1 MKIRLLHYWP
11 MLLSGTA
18 LAASDPAGVDTTD
31 MPPELKG
38 RETIVV
44 KGQRIEQ
51 KLSDVSGSITVITEE
66 DLDRQV
72 ATELTDVF
80 KNEPGVS
87 VTGSAGRPQNIIIRG
102 MGGNR
107 VLIIKD
113 GVRVSDGFGADDLND
128 KVGRFSFDLDD
139 VKQIEVAKGAGSSL
153 HGSDAIG
160 GTIVISTKQPE
171 DYLQGQDAYLSSKVL
186 HDGSSDKQKLSATG
200 AARIRD
206 TEHLLRLSGWQGHE
220 TANYDESRIP
230 ADLDGLSASTS
241 SRIQLN
247 EHHLLRLEL
256 DYFEDNAERDQGP
269 REVPQPD
276 GKWQVRQY
284 HEQGSQRTQGGKL
297 AWEASNLD
305 TVLAD
310 SLTWSAYG
318 NHSKNTAN
326 KRSLLQND
334 LLSGYPRY
342 RSERELAT
350 FTEDRIGTELDV
362 RRDLA
367 TGPLAHQLSYGIELE
382 RTTHERPV
390 EKLSLE
396 AGIPQPGQSA
406 PFSRARTD
414 RAGVWLGDVASLGQW
429 QFTPTLRMDHQW
441 LTPLDGSND
450 SNHSWHLSPS
460 LATSYR
466 FNDQWRSWL
475 SYANGFRAPSY
486 DKVYGN
492 IPHYFALPPFEI
504 IANTGLKEE
513 TSHSIEWGLSGEGDN
528 WSIKPALFY
537 NRYYNF
543 IDWREVGLRLSDGV
557 ILRQYRNVAKA
568 ETWGAELA
576 ASYWLTQE
584 WELATK
590 LGWVDGED
598 NKGEALRTLT
608 PLEGNTRLS
617 YQANEWSLGIQAD
630 YAAAMSRVPTCGN
643 SLTGRQGDCL
653 ESAGWLSFALTADW
667 LVTDALKV
675 NLKLDNLFDTRYT
688 RYQDVAGLEAG
699 TDASLFTQSGR
710 TLSASLRY
718 TFVGI

>member
-1 MKIRLLHYWP
+1 MKTLLHYWP

-18 LAASDPAGVDTTD
+18 LAASDPAGTD
-31 MPPELKG
+31 PEP
-38 RETIVV
+38 RAHETIVV

-66 DLDRQV
+66 ELDRQV

-171 DYLQGQDAYLSSKVL
+171 DYLQGQDAYLGSKVL
-186 HDGSSDKQKLSATG
+186 QDGSSDKQKLSATG
-200 AARIRD
+200 AARVLD
-206 TEHLLRLSGWQGHE
+206 SEHLLRVSGWQGHE

-241 SRIQLN
+241 SRFPLSD
-247 EHHLLRLEL
+247 HHLLRLEL
-256 DYFEDNAERDQGP
+256 DYFEDNAKRDQGP

-297 AWEASNLD
+297 GWEASDLGSL
-305 TVLAD
+305 LAD
-310 SLTWSAYG
+310 QFTWSLYG
-318 NHSKNTAN
+318 NHSKNSAN

-342 RSERELAT
+342 RSERELST
-350 FTEDRIGTELDV
+350 FTEDRVGSELDV
-362 RRDLA
+362 RRDLV
-367 TGPLAHQLSYGIELE
+367 TGDLVHKLSYGVELE
-382 RTTHERPV
+382 RTRHERPV

-396 AGIPQPGQSA
+396 AGVPQPSQSE
-406 PFSRARTD
+406 PFSSARTD
-414 RAGVWLGDVASLGQW
+414 RAGVWLGDVATLGRW

-441 LTPLDGSND
+441 LRPQDGNQGE
-450 SNHSWHLSPS
+450 NHSWHLSPS

-466 FNDQWRSWL
+466 VNEQWRSWL

-492 IPHYFALPPFEI
+492 IPHYFALPPFQI
-504 IANTGLKEE
+504 IANTDLKEE
-513 TSHSIEWGLSGEGDN
+513 TSHSFEWGLSGEGES

-568 ETWGAELA
+568 ETWGAEIA

-598 NKGEALRTLT
+598 SQGEALRTLT

-617 YQANEWSLGIQAD
+617 YQTSDWSLGVQAD
-630 YAAAMSRVPTCGN
+630 YAAAMDRVPSCGN
-643 SLTGRQGDCL
+643 SLTKSQDACL
-653 ESAGWLSFALTADW
+653 TSAGWFSLAMTADW
-667 LVTDALKV
+667 MITDALKV

-699 TDASLFTQSGR
+699 TDAGLFTQSGR
-710 TLSASLRY
+710 TFSASLRY

>member
-1 MKIRLLHYWP
+1 MKTLLHYWP

-18 LAASDPAGVDTTD
+18 LAASDPAGTD
-31 MPPELKG
+31 PEP
-38 RETIVV
+38 RAHETIVV

-66 DLDRQV
+66 ELDRQV

-171 DYLQGQDAYLSSKVL
+171 DYLQGQDAYLGSKVL
-186 HDGSSDKQKLSATG
+186 QDGSSDKQKLSATG
-200 AARIRD
+200 AARVLD
-206 TEHLLRLSGWQGHE
+206 SEHLLRVSGWQGHE

-241 SRIQLN
+241 SRFPLSD
-247 EHHLLRLEL
+247 HHLLRLEL
-256 DYFEDNAERDQGP
+256 DYFEDNAKRDQGP

-297 AWEASNLD
+297 GWEASGLGSL
-305 TVLAD
+305 LAD
-310 SLTWSAYG
+310 QFTWSLYG
-318 NHSKNTAN
+318 NHSKNSAN

-342 RSERELAT
+342 RSERELST
-350 FTEDRIGTELDV
+350 FTEERVGSELDV
-362 RRDLA
+362 RRDLV
-367 TGPLAHQLSYGIELE
+367 TGDIAHKLSYGVELE
-382 RTTHERPV
+382 RTRHERPV

-396 AGIPQPGQSA
+396 AGVPQPSQSE
-406 PFSRARTD
+406 PFSSARTD
-414 RAGVWLGDVASLGQW
+414 RAGVWLGDVATLGRW

-441 LTPLDGSND
+441 LRPQDGNQGE
-450 SNHSWHLSPS
+450 NHSWHLSPS

-466 FNDQWRSWL
+466 VNEQWRSWL

-492 IPHYFALPPFEI
+492 IPHYFALPPFQI
-504 IANTGLKEE
+504 IANTDLKEE
-513 TSHSIEWGLSGEGDN
+513 TSHSFEWGLSGEGEN

-568 ETWGAELA
+568 ETWGAEIA

-598 NKGEALRTLT
+598 SQGEALRTLT

-617 YQANEWSLGIQAD
+617 YQTHDWSLGVQAD
-630 YAAAMSRVPTCGN
+630 YAAAMDRVPTCGN
-643 SLTGRQGDCL
+643 SLTKSQDACL
-653 ESAGWLSFALTADW
+653 TSAGWFSLAMTADW
-667 LVTDALKV
+667 LITDALKV

>member
-1 MKIRLLHYWP
+1 MKTLLHYWP

-18 LAASDPAGVDTTD
+18 LAASDLAGTD
-31 MPPELKG
+31 PEP
-38 RETIVV
+38 RAHETIVV

-66 DLDRQV
+66 ELDRQV

-171 DYLQGQDAYLSSKVL
+171 DYLQGQDAYLGSKVL
-186 HDGSSDKQKLSATG
+186 QDGSSDKQKLSATG
-200 AARIRD
+200 AARVLD
-206 TEHLLRLSGWQGHE
+206 SEHLLRVSGWQGHE

-241 SRIQLN
+241 SRFPLSD
-247 EHHLLRLEL
+247 HHLLRLEL
-256 DYFEDNAERDQGP
+256 DYFEDNAQRDQGP

-297 AWEASNLD
+297 GWEASDLGSL
-305 TVLAD
+305 LAD
-310 SLTWSAYG
+310 QFTWSLYG
-318 NHSKNTAN
+318 NHSKNSAN

-342 RSERELAT
+342 RSERELST
-350 FTEDRIGTELDV
+350 FTEDRVGSELDV
-362 RRDLA
+362 RRDFV
-367 TGPLAHQLSYGIELE
+367 TGDLAHKLSYGVELE
-382 RTTHERPV
+382 RTRHERPV

-396 AGIPQPGQSA
+396 AGVPQPSQSE

-414 RAGVWLGDVASLGQW
+414 RAGVWLGDVATLGRW

-441 LTPLDGSND
+441 LRPQDGNQGE
-450 SNHSWHLSPS
+450 NHSWHLSPS

-466 FNDQWRSWL
+466 VNEQWRSWL

-492 IPHYFALPPFEI
+492 IPHYFALPPFQI
-504 IANTGLKEE
+504 IANTDLKEE
-513 TSHSIEWGLSGEGDN
+513 TSHSFEWGLSGEGES

-568 ETWGAELA
+568 ETWGAEIA

-598 NKGEALRTLT
+598 SQGEALRTLT

-617 YQANEWSLGIQAD
+617 YQTNDWSLGVQAD
-630 YAAAMSRVPTCGN
+630 YAAAMDRVPSCGN
-643 SLTGRQGDCL
+643 SLTKRQDACL
-653 ESAGWLSFALTADW
+653 TSAGWFSLAMTADW
-667 LVTDALKV
+667 LITDALKV

-699 TDASLFTQSGR
+699 TDAGLFTQSGR
-710 TLSASLRY
+710 TFSASLRY

>member
-1 MKIRLLHYWP
+1 

-220 TANYDESRIP
+220 TANYDESRIL

-305 TVLAD
+305 TILAD

-350 FTEDRIGTELDV
+350 FTEHLIGSELDI
-362 RRDLA
+362 RRDLV
-367 TGPLAHQLSYGIELE
+367 TGPIEHKLSYGIELA
-382 RTTHERPV
+382 RTRHERPV
-390 EKLSLE
+390 EKLMLE
-396 AGIPQPGQSA
+396 AGIPQPTQSA

-441 LTPLDGSND
+441 LTPLDGSHD

-513 TSHSIEWGLSGEGDN
+513 TSHSIEWALSGEGDN

>member
-1 MKIRLLHYWP
+1 MKTLLHYWP

-18 LAASDPAGVDTTD
+18 LAASDPAGTD
-31 MPPELKG
+31 PEP
-38 RETIVV
+38 RAHETIVV

-51 KLSDVSGSITVITEE
+51 KLSDVSGSITVITQD

-171 DYLQGQDAYLSSKVL
+171 DYLQGQDAYLGSKVL
-186 HDGSSDKQKLSATG
+186 QDGSSNKQKLSATG
-200 AARIRD
+200 AARVLD
-206 TEHLLRLSGWQGHE
+206 SEHLLRVSGWQGHE

-241 SRIQLN
+241 SRFPLN
-247 EHHLLRLEL
+247 DHHLLRLEL

-297 AWEASNLD
+297 GWEASDLGSL
-305 TVLAD
+305 LAD
-310 SLTWSAYG
+310 QFTWSLYG
-318 NHSKNTAN
+318 NHSKNSAN

-342 RSERELAT
+342 RSERELST
-350 FTEDRIGTELDV
+350 FTEERVGSELDV
-362 RRDLA
+362 RRDLV
-367 TGPLAHQLSYGIELE
+367 TGDIAHKLSYGVELK
-382 RTTHERPV
+382 RTRHERPV

-396 AGIPQPGQSA
+396 AGVPQPSQSE
-406 PFSRARTD
+406 PFSSARTD
-414 RAGVWLGDVASLGQW
+414 RAGVWLGDVATLGRW

-441 LTPLDGSND
+441 LRPQDGNQGE
-450 SNHSWHLSPS
+450 NHSWHLSPS

-466 FNDQWRSWL
+466 VNEQWRSWL

-492 IPHYFALPPFEI
+492 IPHYFALPPFQI
-504 IANTGLKEE
+504 IANTDLKEE
-513 TSHSIEWGLSGEGDN
+513 TSHSFEWGLSGEGDN

-537 NRYYNF
+537 NRYNNF

-568 ETWGAELA
+568 ETWGAEIA

-598 NKGEALRTLT
+598 SQGEALRTLT

-617 YQANEWSLGIQAD
+617 YQTHDWSLGVQAD
-630 YAAAMSRVPTCGN
+630 YAAAMDRVPTCGN
-643 SLTGRQGDCL
+643 SLTKSQDACL
-653 ESAGWLSFALTADW
+653 TSAGWFSLAMTADW
-667 LVTDALKV
+667 LITDALKV

>member
-1 MKIRLLHYWP
+1 MKTLLHYWP

-18 LAASDPAGVDTTD
+18 LAASDPAGTD
-31 MPPELKG
+31 PEP
-38 RETIVV
+38 RAHETIVV

-66 DLDRQV
+66 ELDRQV

-171 DYLQGQDAYLSSKVL
+171 DYLQGQDAYLGSKVL
-186 HDGSSDKQKLSATG
+186 QDGSSDKQKLSATG
-200 AARIRD
+200 AARVLD
-206 TEHLLRLSGWQGHE
+206 SEHLLRVSGWQGHE

-241 SRIQLN
+241 SRFPLSD
-247 EHHLLRLEL
+247 HHLLRLEL
-256 DYFEDNAERDQGP
+256 DYFEDNAQRDQGP

-297 AWEASNLD
+297 GWEASDLGSL
-305 TVLAD
+305 LAD
-310 SLTWSAYG
+310 QFTWSLYG
-318 NHSKNTAN
+318 NHSKNSAN

-342 RSERELAT
+342 RSERELST
-350 FTEDRIGTELDV
+350 FTEDRVGSELDV
-362 RRDLA
+362 RRDLV
-367 TGPLAHQLSYGIELE
+367 TGDLAHKLSYGVELE
-382 RTTHERPV
+382 RTRHERPV

-396 AGIPQPGQSA
+396 AGVPQPSQSE
-406 PFSRARTD
+406 PFSSARTD
-414 RAGVWLGDVASLGQW
+414 RAGVWLGDVATLGRW

-441 LTPLDGSND
+441 LRPQDGNQGE
-450 SNHSWHLSPS
+450 NHSWHLSPS

-466 FNDQWRSWL
+466 VNEQWRSWL

-492 IPHYFALPPFEI
+492 IPHYFALPPFQI
-504 IANTGLKEE
+504 IANTDLKEE
-513 TSHSIEWGLSGEGDN
+513 TSHSFEWGLSGEGES

-568 ETWGAELA
+568 ETWGAEIA

-590 LGWVDGED
+590 LGWVDGQD
-598 NKGEALRTLT
+598 SQGEALRTLT

-617 YQANEWSLGIQAD
+617 YQTHDWSLGVQAD
-630 YAAAMSRVPTCGN
+630 YAAAMDRVPSCGN
-643 SLTGRQGDCL
+643 SLTKRQDACL
-653 ESAGWLSFALTADW
+653 TSAGWFSLAMTADW
-667 LVTDALKV
+667 LITDALKV

-688 RYQDVAGLEAG
+688 RYQDVAGLETG
-699 TDASLFTQSGR
+699 TDAGLFTQSGR
-710 TLSASLRY
+710 TFSASLRY

>member
-1 MKIRLLHYWP
+1 MKTLLHYWP

-18 LAASDPAGVDTTD
+18 LAASDPAGTD
-31 MPPELKG
+31 PEP
-38 RETIVV
+38 RAHETIVV

-51 KLSDVSGSITVITEE
+51 KLSDVSGSITVITEVE
-66 DLDRQV
+66 LDRQI

-171 DYLQGQDAYLSSKVL
+171 DYLQGQDAYLGSKVL
-186 HDGSSDKQKLSATG
+186 QDGSSDKQKLSATG
-200 AARIRD
+200 AARLLD
-206 TEHLLRLSGWQGHE
+206 SEHLLRVSGWQGHE

-241 SRIQLN
+241 SRFPLSD
-247 EHHLLRLEL
+247 HHLLRLEL
-256 DYFEDNAERDQGP
+256 DYFEDNAKRDQGP

-284 HEQGSQRTQGGKL
+284 SEQGSQRTQGGKL
-297 AWEASNLD
+297 GWEANDLGSL
-305 TVLAD
+305 LAD
-310 SLTWSAYG
+310 QFIWSLYG
-318 NHSKNTAN
+318 NHSKNSAN

-342 RSERELAT
+342 RSERELST
-350 FTEDRIGTELDV
+350 FTEERVGSELDV
-362 RRDLA
+362 RRDLV
-367 TGPLAHQLSYGIELE
+367 TGDIAHKLSYGVELE
-382 RTTHERPV
+382 RTRHERPV

-396 AGIPQPGQSA
+396 AGVPQPSQSE
-406 PFSRARTD
+406 PFSSARTD
-414 RAGVWLGDVASLGQW
+414 RAGVWLGDVATLGRW

-441 LTPLDGSND
+441 LRPQDGNQGE
-450 SNHSWHLSPS
+450 NHSWHLSPS

-466 FNDQWRSWL
+466 VNEQWRSWL

-492 IPHYFALPPFEI
+492 IPHYFALPPFQI
-504 IANTGLKEE
+504 IANTDLKEE

-598 NKGEALRTLT
+598 SQGEALRTLT

-617 YQANEWSLGIQAD
+617 YQTHDWSLGVQAD
-630 YAAAMSRVPTCGN
+630 YAAAMDRVPTCGN
-643 SLTGRQGDCL
+643 SLTKSQDACL
-653 ESAGWLSFALTADW
+653 TSAGWFSLAMTADW

>member
-1 MKIRLLHYWP
+1 

-87 VTGSAGRPQNIIIRG
+87 VTGSAGRPQNILIRG

-171 DYLQGQDAYLSSKVL
+171 DYLQGQDAYLGSKVL
-186 HDGSSDKQKLSATG
+186 QDGSSDKQKLSATG
-200 AARIRD
+200 AARLLD
-206 TEHLLRLSGWQGHE
+206 SEHLLRVSGWQGHE

-241 SRIQLN
+241 SRFPLSD
-247 EHHLLRLEL
+247 HHLLRLEL
-256 DYFEDNAERDQGP
+256 DYFEDNAKRDQGP

-284 HEQGSQRTQGGKL
+284 SEQGSQRTQGGKL
-297 AWEASNLD
+297 GWEANDLGSL
-305 TVLAD
+305 LAD
-310 SLTWSAYG
+310 QFIWSLYG
-318 NHSKNTAN
+318 NHSKNSAN

-342 RSERELAT
+342 RSERELST
-350 FTEDRIGTELDV
+350 FTEERVGSELDV
-362 RRDLA
+362 RRDLV
-367 TGPLAHQLSYGIELE
+367 TGDIAHKLSYGVELE
-382 RTTHERPV
+382 RTRHERPV

-396 AGIPQPGQSA
+396 AGVPQPSQSE
-406 PFSRARTD
+406 PFSSARTD
-414 RAGVWLGDVASLGQW
+414 RAGVWLGDVATLGRW

-441 LTPLDGSND
+441 LRPQDGNQGE
-450 SNHSWHLSPS
+450 NHSWHLSPS

-466 FNDQWRSWL
+466 VNEQWRSWL

-492 IPHYFALPPFEI
+492 IPHYFALPPFQI
-504 IANTGLKEE
+504 IANTDLKEE
-513 TSHSIEWGLSGEGDN
+513 TSHSFEWGLSGEGDN

-537 NRYYNF
+537 NRYNNF

-568 ETWGAELA
+568 ETWGAEIA

-598 NKGEALRTLT
+598 SQGEALRTLT

-617 YQANEWSLGIQAD
+617 YQTHDWSLGVQAD
-630 YAAAMSRVPTCGN
+630 YAAAMDRVPTCGN
-643 SLTGRQGDCL
+643 SLTKSQDACL
-653 ESAGWLSFALTADW
+653 TSAGWFSLAMTADW

>member
-1 MKIRLLHYWP
+1 MKTLLHYWP

-18 LAASDPAGVDTTD
+18 LAASDPAGTD
-31 MPPELKG
+31 PEP
-38 RETIVV
+38 RAHETIVV

-66 DLDRQV
+66 ELDRQV

-171 DYLQGQDAYLSSKVL
+171 DYLRGQDAYLGGKVL
-186 HDGSSDKQKLSATG
+186 QDGSSDKQKLSATG
-200 AARIRD
+200 AARVLD
-206 TEHLLRLSGWQGHE
+206 SEHLLRLSGWQGHE

-241 SRIQLN
+241 SRFPLSD
-247 EHHLLRLEL
+247 HHLLRLEL
-256 DYFEDNAERDQGP
+256 DYFEDNAQRDQGP

-284 HEQGSQRTQGGKL
+284 NEQGSQRTQGGKL
-297 AWEASNLD
+297 GWEASDLGSL
-305 TVLAD
+305 LAD
-310 SLTWSAYG
+310 QFTWSLYG
-318 NHSKNTAN
+318 NHSKNSAN

-342 RSERELAT
+342 RSERELST
-350 FTEDRIGTELDV
+350 FTEDRVGSELDV
-362 RRDLA
+362 RRDLV
-367 TGPLAHQLSYGIELE
+367 TGDLAHKLSYGVELE
-382 RTTHERPV
+382 RTRHERPV

-396 AGIPQPGQSA
+396 AGVPQPSQSE
-406 PFSRARTD
+406 PFSSARTD
-414 RAGVWLGDVASLGQW
+414 RAGVWLGDVATLGRW

-441 LTPLDGSND
+441 LRPQDGNQGE
-450 SNHSWHLSPS
+450 NHSWHLSPS

-466 FNDQWRSWL
+466 VNEQWRSWL

-492 IPHYFALPPFEI
+492 IPHYFALPPFQI
-504 IANTGLKEE
+504 IANTDLKEE
-513 TSHSIEWGLSGEGDN
+513 TSHSFEWGLSGEGES

-568 ETWGAELA
+568 ETWGAEIA

-598 NKGEALRTLT
+598 SQGEALRTLT

-617 YQANEWSLGIQAD
+617 YQTNDWSLGVQAD
-630 YAAAMSRVPTCGN
+630 YAAAMDRVPSCGN
-643 SLTGRQGDCL
+643 SLTKRQDACL
-653 ESAGWLSFALTADW
+653 TSAGWFSLAMTADW
-667 LVTDALKV
+667 LITDALKV

-699 TDASLFTQSGR
+699 TDAGLFTQSGR
-710 TLSASLRY
+710 TFSASLRY

>member
-1 MKIRLLHYWP
+1 

-18 LAASDPAGVDTTD
+18 LAASDPAGIDSTGINPT
-31 MPPELKG
+31 LKA

-171 DYLQGQDAYLSSKVL
+171 DYLQGQDAYLSGKIL
-186 HDGSSDKQKLSATG
+186 QDGSSDKQKLSATG
-200 AARIRD
+200 AARVLD
-206 TEHLLRLSGWQGHE
+206 SEHLLRLSGWQGHE

-241 SRIQLN
+241 SRFELN

-284 HEQGSQRTQGGKL
+284 NEQGSQRTQGGKL
-297 AWEASNLD
+297 GWEASDLGSL
-305 TVLAD
+305 LAD
-310 SLTWSAYG
+310 QFTWSLYG
-318 NHSKNTAN
+318 NHSKNSAN

-342 RSERELAT
+342 RSERELST
-350 FTEDRIGTELDV
+350 FTEDRVGSELDV
-362 RRDLA
+362 RRDLV
-367 TGPLAHQLSYGIELE
+367 TGDLAHKLSYGVELE
-382 RTTHERPV
+382 RTRHERPV

-396 AGIPQPGQSA
+396 AGVPQPSQSE
-406 PFSRARTD
+406 PFSSARTD
-414 RAGVWLGDVASLGQW
+414 RAGVWLGDVATLGRW

-441 LTPLDGSND
+441 LRPQDGNQGE
-450 SNHSWHLSPS
+450 NHSWHLSPS
-460 LATSYR
+460 LAASYR
-466 FNDQWRSWL
+466 FNEQWRSWL

-492 IPHYFALPPFEI
+492 IPHYFALPPFQI
-504 IANTGLKEE
+504 IANTDLKEE
-513 TSHSIEWGLSGEGDN
+513 TSHSFEWGLSGEGES

-568 ETWGAELA
+568 ETWGAEIA

-598 NKGEALRTLT
+598 SQGEALRTLT

-617 YQANEWSLGIQAD
+617 YQTNDWSLGVQAD
-630 YAAAMSRVPTCGN
+630 YAAAMDRVPSCGN
-643 SLTGRQGDCL
+643 SLTKQQGECMQ
-653 ESAGWLSFALTADW
+653 SAGWFSLGMTADW
-667 LVTDALKV
+667 LITDALKV

-699 TDASLFTQSGR
+699 TDASLFTQTGR
-710 TLSASLRY
+710 SLSASLRY
-718 TFVGI
+718 TFWGI

>member
-1 MKIRLLHYWP
+1 MKTLLHYWP

-18 LAASDPAGVDTTD
+18 LAASDPAGTD
-31 MPPELKG
+31 PEP
-38 RETIVV
+38 RAHETIVV

-66 DLDRQV
+66 ELDRQV

-171 DYLQGQDAYLSSKVL
+171 DYLQGQDAYLGSKVL
-186 HDGSSDKQKLSATG
+186 QDGSSDKQKLSATG
-200 AARIRD
+200 AARVLD
-206 TEHLLRLSGWQGHE
+206 SEHLLRVSGWQGHE

-241 SRIQLN
+241 SRFPLSD
-247 EHHLLRLEL
+247 HHLLRLEL
-256 DYFEDNAERDQGP
+256 DYFEDNAKRDQGP

-297 AWEASNLD
+297 GWEASDLGSL
-305 TVLAD
+305 LAD
-310 SLTWSAYG
+310 QFTWSLYG
-318 NHSKNTAN
+318 NHSKNSAN

-350 FTEDRIGTELDV
+350 FTEDRVGSELDL
-362 RRDLA
+362 RRDLV
-367 TGPLAHQLSYGIELE
+367 TGDLSHKLSYGIELE
-382 RTTHERPV
+382 RTRHERPV

-396 AGIPQPGQSA
+396 AGVPQPSQSE
-406 PFSRARTD
+406 PFSSARTD
-414 RAGVWLGDVASLGQW
+414 RAGVWLGDVATLGRW

-441 LTPLDGSND
+441 LRPQDGNQGE
-450 SNHSWHLSPS
+450 NHSWHLSPS

-466 FNDQWRSWL
+466 VNEQWRSWL

-492 IPHYFALPPFEI
+492 IPHYFALPPFQI
-504 IANTGLKEE
+504 IANTDLKEE
-513 TSHSIEWGLSGEGDN
+513 TSHSFEWGLSGEGES

-568 ETWGAELA
+568 ETWGAEIA

-598 NKGEALRTLT
+598 SQGEALRTLT

-617 YQANEWSLGIQAD
+617 YQASDWSLGVQAD
-630 YAAAMSRVPTCGN
+630 YAAAMDRVPSCGN
-643 SLTGRQGDCL
+643 SLTKRQDACL
-653 ESAGWLSFALTADW
+653 TSAGWFSLAMTADW
-667 LVTDALKV
+667 LITDALKV
-675 NLKLDNLFDTRYT
+675 NFKLDNLFDTRYT

-699 TDASLFTQSGR
+699 TDVGLFTQSGR
-710 TLSASLRY
+710 TFSASLRY

>member
-1 MKIRLLHYWP
+1 MKTLLHYWP

-18 LAASDPAGVDTTD
+18 LAASDPAGTD
-31 MPPELKG
+31 PEP
-38 RETIVV
+38 RAHETIVV

-51 KLSDVSGSITVITEE
+51 KLSDVSGSITVITQD

-171 DYLQGQDAYLSSKVL
+171 DYLQGQDAYLGSKVL
-186 HDGSSDKQKLSATG
+186 QDGSSDKQKLSATG
-200 AARIRD
+200 AARVLD
-206 TEHLLRLSGWQGHE
+206 SEHLLRVSGWQGHE

-241 SRIQLN
+241 SRFPLSD
-247 EHHLLRLEL
+247 HHLLRLEL
-256 DYFEDNAERDQGP
+256 DYFEDNAKRDQGP

-297 AWEASNLD
+297 GWEASDLGSL
-305 TVLAD
+305 LAD
-310 SLTWSAYG
+310 QFTWSLYG
-318 NHSKNTAN
+318 NHSKNSAN

-342 RSERELAT
+342 RSERELST
-350 FTEDRIGTELDV
+350 FTEERVGSELDV
-362 RRDLA
+362 RRDLVTSA
-367 TGPLAHQLSYGIELE
+367 IAHKLSYGVELE
-382 RTTHERPV
+382 RTRHERPV

-396 AGIPQPGQSA
+396 AGVPQPSQSE
-406 PFSRARTD
+406 PFSSARTD
-414 RAGVWLGDVASLGQW
+414 RAGVWLGDVATLGRW

-441 LTPLDGSND
+441 LRPQDGNQGE
-450 SNHSWHLSPS
+450 NHSWHLSPS

-466 FNDQWRSWL
+466 VNEQWRSWL

-492 IPHYFALPPFEI
+492 IPHYFALPPFQI
-504 IANTGLKEE
+504 IANTDLKEE
-513 TSHSIEWGLSGEGDN
+513 TSHSFEWGLSGEGEN

-568 ETWGAELA
+568 ETWGAEIA

-598 NKGEALRTLT
+598 SQGEALRTLT
-608 PLEGNTRLS
+608 PLEGNIRLS
-617 YQANEWSLGIQAD
+617 YQTHDWSLGVQAD
-630 YAAAMSRVPTCGN
+630 YAAAMSRVPSCGN
-643 SLTGRQGDCL
+643 SLTKSQDACL
-653 ESAGWLSFALTADW
+653 TSAGWFSLAMTADW
-667 LVTDALKV
+667 LITDALKV

-699 TDASLFTQSGR
+699 TDAGLFTQSGR
-710 TLSASLRY
+710 TFSASLRY
-718 TFVGI
+718 TLVGI

>member
-1 MKIRLLHYWP
+1 

-171 DYLQGQDAYLSSKVL
+171 DYLQGQDAYLGSKVL

-297 AWEASNLD
+297 TWEASNLD
-305 TVLAD
+305 TILAD

-441 LTPLDGSND
+441 LTPLDGSHD

-504 IANTGLKEE
+504 IANTRLKEE

>member
-1 MKIRLLHYWP
+1 MKTLLHYWP

-18 LAASDPAGVDTTD
+18 LAASDPAGTA
-31 MPPELKG
+31 PEP
-38 RETIVV
+38 RAHETIVV

-66 DLDRQV
+66 ELDRQV

-171 DYLQGQDAYLSSKVL
+171 DYLQGQDAYLGSKVL
-186 HDGSSDKQKLSATG
+186 QDGGSDKQKLSATG
-200 AARIRD
+200 AARVLD
-206 TEHLLRLSGWQGHE
+206 SEHLLRLSGWQGHE

-241 SRIQLN
+241 SRFPLSD
-247 EHHLLRLEL
+247 HHLLRLEL
-256 DYFEDNAERDQGP
+256 DYFEDNAQRDQGP

-284 HEQGSQRTQGGKL
+284 NEQGSQRTQGGKL
-297 AWEASNLD
+297 GWEASDLGSL
-305 TVLAD
+305 LAD
-310 SLTWSAYG
+310 QFTWSLYG
-318 NHSKNTAN
+318 NHSKNSAN

-342 RSERELAT
+342 RSERELST
-350 FTEDRIGTELDV
+350 FTEDRVGSELDV
-362 RRDLA
+362 RRDLV
-367 TGPLAHQLSYGIELE
+367 TGDLAHKLSYGVELE
-382 RTTHERPV
+382 RTRHERPV

-396 AGIPQPGQSA
+396 AGVPQPSQSE
-406 PFSRARTD
+406 PFSSARTD
-414 RAGVWLGDVASLGQW
+414 RAGVWLGDVATLGRW

-441 LTPLDGSND
+441 LRPQDGNQGE
-450 SNHSWHLSPS
+450 NHSWHLSPS

-466 FNDQWRSWL
+466 VNEQWRSWL

-492 IPHYFALPPFEI
+492 IPHYFALPPFQI
-504 IANTGLKEE
+504 IANTDLKEE
-513 TSHSIEWGLSGEGDN
+513 TSHSFEWGLSGEGES

-568 ETWGAELA
+568 ETWGAEIA

-598 NKGEALRTLT
+598 SQGEALRTLT

-617 YQANEWSLGIQAD
+617 YQTNDWSLGVQAD
-630 YAAAMSRVPTCGN
+630 YAAAMDRVPSCGN
-643 SLTGRQGDCL
+643 SLTKRQDACL
-653 ESAGWLSFALTADW
+653 TSAGWFSLAMTADW
-667 LVTDALKV
+667 LITDALKV

-699 TDASLFTQSGR
+699 TDAGLFTQSGR
-710 TLSASLRY
+710 TFSASLRY

>member
-1 MKIRLLHYWP
+1 M
-11 MLLSGTA
+11 
-18 LAASDPAGVDTTD
+18 
-31 MPPELKG
+31 
-38 RETIVV
+38 
-44 KGQRIEQ
+44 
-51 KLSDVSGSITVITEE
+51 
-66 DLDRQV
+66 
-72 ATELTDVF
+72 
-80 KNEPGVS
+80 
-87 VTGSAGRPQNIIIRG
+87 
-102 MGGNR
+102 
-107 VLIIKD
+107 
-113 GVRVSDGFGADDLND
+113 
-128 KVGRFSFDLDD
+128 
-139 VKQIEVAKGAGSSL
+139 
-153 HGSDAIG
+153 
-160 GTIVISTKQPE
+160 
-171 DYLQGQDAYLSSKVL
+171 
-186 HDGSSDKQKLSATG
+186 
-200 AARIRD
+200 
-206 TEHLLRLSGWQGHE
+206 
-220 TANYDESRIP
+220 
-230 ADLDGLSASTS
+230 
-241 SRIQLN
+241 
-247 EHHLLRLEL
+247 
-256 DYFEDNAERDQGP
+256 
-269 REVPQPD
+269 
-276 GKWQVRQY
+276 RQY

-297 AWEASNLD
+297 AWEAGNLD
-305 TVLAD
+305 TILAD

-367 TGPLAHQLSYGIELE
+367 TGHLAHQLSYGIELE

-441 LTPLDGSND
+441 LTPLDGSHD

>member
-1 MKIRLLHYWP
+1 MKTLLHYWP

-18 LAASDPAGVDTTD
+18 LAASDPAGTD
-31 MPPELKG
+31 PEP
-38 RETIVV
+38 RAHETIVV

-66 DLDRQV
+66 ELDRQV

-171 DYLQGQDAYLSSKVL
+171 DYLQGQDAYLGGKVL
-186 HDGSSDKQKLSATG
+186 QDGSSDKQKLSATG
-200 AARIRD
+200 AARVLD
-206 TEHLLRLSGWQGHE
+206 SEHLLRLSGWQGHE

-241 SRIQLN
+241 SRFPLN
-247 EHHLLRLEL
+247 DHHLLRLEL
-256 DYFEDNAERDQGP
+256 DYFEDNAKRDQGP

-297 AWEASNLD
+297 GWEASDLGSL
-305 TVLAD
+305 LAD
-310 SLTWSAYG
+310 QFTWSLYG
-318 NHSKNTAN
+318 NHSKNSAN

-350 FTEDRIGTELDV
+350 FTEDRVGSELDV
-362 RRDLA
+362 RRDLV
-367 TGPLAHQLSYGIELE
+367 TGDLAHKLSYGVELE
-382 RTTHERPV
+382 RTRHERPV

-396 AGIPQPGQSA
+396 AGVPQPSQSE
-406 PFSRARTD
+406 PFSSARTD
-414 RAGVWLGDVASLGQW
+414 RAGVWLGDVATLGQW

-441 LTPLDGSND
+441 LRPQDGNQGE
-450 SNHSWHLSPS
+450 NHSWHLSPS

-466 FNDQWRSWL
+466 VNEQWRSWL

-492 IPHYFALPPFEI
+492 IPHYFALPPFQI
-504 IANTGLKEE
+504 IANTDLKEE
-513 TSHSIEWGLSGEGDN
+513 TSHSFEWGLSGEGES

-568 ETWGAELA
+568 ETWGAEIA

-598 NKGEALRTLT
+598 SQGEALRTLT

-617 YQANEWSLGIQAD
+617 YQTNDWSLGVQAD
-630 YAAAMSRVPTCGN
+630 YAAAMDRVPSCGN
-643 SLTGRQGDCL
+643 SLTKRQDACL
-653 ESAGWLSFALTADW
+653 TSAGWFSLAMTADW
-667 LVTDALKV
+667 LITDALKV
-675 NLKLDNLFDTRYT
+675 NFKLDNLFDTRYT

-699 TDASLFTQSGR
+699 TDAGLFTQSGR
-710 TLSASLRY
+710 TFSASLRY

>member
-1 MKIRLLHYWP
+1 MKTLLHYWP

-18 LAASDPAGVDTTD
+18 LAASDPAGTD
-31 MPPELKG
+31 PEP
-38 RETIVV
+38 RAHETIVV

-66 DLDRQV
+66 ELDRQI

-171 DYLQGQDAYLSSKVL
+171 DYLQGQDAYLGSKVL
-186 HDGSSDKQKLSATG
+186 QDGSSDKQKLSATG
-200 AARIRD
+200 AARVLD
-206 TEHLLRLSGWQGHE
+206 SEHLLRVSGWQGHE

-241 SRIQLN
+241 SRFPLN
-247 EHHLLRLEL
+247 DHHLLRLEL
-256 DYFEDNAERDQGP
+256 DYFEDNAKRDQGP

-284 HEQGSQRTQGGKL
+284 SEQGSQRTQGGKL
-297 AWEASNLD
+297 GWEANDLGSL
-305 TVLAD
+305 LAD
-310 SLTWSAYG
+310 QFIWSLYG
-318 NHSKNTAN
+318 NHSKNSAN

-342 RSERELAT
+342 RSERELST
-350 FTEDRIGTELDV
+350 FTEERVGSELDV
-362 RRDLA
+362 RRDLV
-367 TGPLAHQLSYGIELE
+367 TGDIAHKLSYGVELE
-382 RTTHERPV
+382 RTRHERPV

-396 AGIPQPGQSA
+396 AGVPQPSQSE
-406 PFSRARTD
+406 PFSSARTD
-414 RAGVWLGDVASLGQW
+414 RAGVWLGDVATLGRW

-441 LTPLDGSND
+441 LRPQDGNQGE
-450 SNHSWHLSPS
+450 NHSWHFSPS

-466 FNDQWRSWL
+466 VNEQWRSWL

-492 IPHYFALPPFEI
+492 IPHYFALPPFQI
-504 IANTGLKEE
+504 IANTDLKEE
-513 TSHSIEWGLSGEGDN
+513 TSHSFEWGLSGEGDN

-537 NRYYNF
+537 NRYNNF

-568 ETWGAELA
+568 ETWGAEIA

-598 NKGEALRTLT
+598 SQGEALRTLT

-617 YQANEWSLGIQAD
+617 YQTHDWSLGVQAD
-630 YAAAMSRVPTCGN
+630 YAAAMSRVPSCGN
-643 SLTGRQGDCL
+643 SLTKSQDACL
-653 ESAGWLSFALTADW
+653 TSAGWFSLAMTADW
-667 LVTDALKV
+667 LITDALKV

>member
-1 MKIRLLHYWP
+1 
-11 MLLSGTA
+11 ML
-18 LAASDPAGVDTTD
+18 
-31 MPPELKG
+31 
-38 RETIVV
+38 
-44 KGQRIEQ
+44 Q
-51 KLSDVSGSITVITEE
+51 
-66 DLDRQV
+66 
-72 ATELTDVF
+72 
-80 KNEPGVS
+80 
-87 VTGSAGRPQNIIIRG
+87 
-102 MGGNR
+102 
-107 VLIIKD
+107 
-113 GVRVSDGFGADDLND
+113 
-128 KVGRFSFDLDD
+128 
-139 VKQIEVAKGAGSSL
+139 
-153 HGSDAIG
+153 
-160 GTIVISTKQPE
+160 
-171 DYLQGQDAYLSSKVL
+171 
-186 HDGSSDKQKLSATG
+186 DGSSDKQKLSATG
-200 AARIRD
+200 AARVLD
-206 TEHLLRLSGWQGHE
+206 SEHLLRVSGWQGHE

-241 SRIQLN
+241 SRFPLSD
-247 EHHLLRLEL
+247 HHLLRLEL
-256 DYFEDNAERDQGP
+256 DYFEDNAQRDQGP

-284 HEQGSQRTQGGKL
+284 SEQGSQRTQGGKL
-297 AWEASNLD
+297 GWEASDLGSL
-305 TVLAD
+305 LAD
-310 SLTWSAYG
+310 QFTWSLYG
-318 NHSKNTAN
+318 NHSKNSAN

-342 RSERELAT
+342 RSERELST
-350 FTEDRIGTELDV
+350 FTEDRVGSELDV
-362 RRDLA
+362 RRDLV
-367 TGPLAHQLSYGIELE
+367 TGDLAHKLSYGVELE
-382 RTTHERPV
+382 RTRHERPV

-396 AGIPQPGQSA
+396 AGVPQPSQSE
-406 PFSRARTD
+406 PFSSARTD
-414 RAGVWLGDVASLGQW
+414 RAGVWLGDVATLGRW

-441 LTPLDGSND
+441 LRPQDGNQGE
-450 SNHSWHLSPS
+450 NHSWHLSPS

-466 FNDQWRSWL
+466 VNEQWRSWL

-492 IPHYFALPPFEI
+492 IPHYFALPPFQI
-504 IANTGLKEE
+504 IANTDLKEE
-513 TSHSIEWGLSGEGDN
+513 TSHSFEWGLSGEGEN

-568 ETWGAELA
+568 ETWGAEIA

-598 NKGEALRTLT
+598 SQGEALRTLT

-617 YQANEWSLGIQAD
+617 YQTHDWSLGVQAD
-630 YAAAMSRVPTCGN
+630 YAAAMSRVPSCGN
-643 SLTGRQGDCL
+643 SLTKRQDACL
-653 ESAGWLSFALTADW
+653 TSAGWFSLAMTADW
-667 LVTDALKV
+667 LITDALKV

>member
-1 MKIRLLHYWP
+1 MKTLLHYWP

-18 LAASDPAGVDTTD
+18 LAASDPAGTD
-31 MPPELKG
+31 PEP
-38 RETIVV
+38 RAHETIVV

-66 DLDRQV
+66 ELDRQV

-171 DYLQGQDAYLSSKVL
+171 DYLQGQDAYLGGKVL
-186 HDGSSDKQKLSATG
+186 QDGSSDKQKLSATG
-200 AARIRD
+200 AARVLD
-206 TEHLLRLSGWQGHE
+206 SEHLLRVSGWQGHE

-241 SRIQLN
+241 SRFPLSD
-247 EHHLLRLEL
+247 HHLLRLEL
-256 DYFEDNAERDQGP
+256 DYFEDNAKRDQGP

-297 AWEASNLD
+297 GWEASDLGSL
-305 TVLAD
+305 LAD
-310 SLTWSAYG
+310 QFTWSLYG
-318 NHSKNTAN
+318 NHSKNSAN

-342 RSERELAT
+342 RSERELST
-350 FTEDRIGTELDV
+350 FTEDRVGSELDV
-362 RRDLA
+362 RRDLV
-367 TGPLAHQLSYGIELE
+367 TGDLAHKLSYGVELE
-382 RTTHERPV
+382 RTRHERPV

-396 AGIPQPGQSA
+396 AGVPQPSQSE
-406 PFSRARTD
+406 PFSSARTD
-414 RAGVWLGDVASLGQW
+414 RAGVWLGDVATLGLW

-441 LTPLDGSND
+441 LRPQDGNQGE
-450 SNHSWHLSPS
+450 NHSWHLSPS

-466 FNDQWRSWL
+466 VNEQWRSWL

-492 IPHYFALPPFEI
+492 IPHYFALPPFQI
-504 IANTGLKEE
+504 IANTDLKEE
-513 TSHSIEWGLSGEGDN
+513 TSHSFEWGLSGEGES

-568 ETWGAELA
+568 ETWGAEIA

-598 NKGEALRTLT
+598 SQGEALRTLT

-617 YQANEWSLGIQAD
+617 YQTHDWSLGVQAD
-630 YAAAMSRVPTCGN
+630 YAAAMDRVPSCGN
-643 SLTGRQGDCL
+643 SLTKSQDACL
-653 ESAGWLSFALTADW
+653 TSAGWFSLAMTADW
-667 LVTDALKV
+667 LITDALKV

-699 TDASLFTQSGR
+699 TDAGLFTQSGR
-710 TLSASLRY
+710 TFSASLRY

>member
-1 MKIRLLHYWP
+1 MKTLLHYWP

-18 LAASDPAGVDTTD
+18 LAASDPAGTA
-31 MPPELKG
+31 PEP
-38 RETIVV
+38 RAHETIVV
-44 KGQRIEQ
+44 KGLRIEQ

-66 DLDRQV
+66 ELDRQV

-171 DYLQGQDAYLSSKVL
+171 DYLQGQDAYLGSKVL
-186 HDGSSDKQKLSATG
+186 QDGSSDKQKLSATG
-200 AARIRD
+200 AARVLD
-206 TEHLLRLSGWQGHE
+206 SEHLLRVSGWQGHE

-241 SRIQLN
+241 SRFPLSD
-247 EHHLLRLEL
+247 HHLLRLEL
-256 DYFEDNAERDQGP
+256 DYFEDNAQRDQGP

-297 AWEASNLD
+297 GWEASDLGSL
-305 TVLAD
+305 LAD
-310 SLTWSAYG
+310 QFTWSLYG
-318 NHSKNTAN
+318 NHSKNSAN

-342 RSERELAT
+342 RSERELST
-350 FTEDRIGTELDV
+350 FTEERIGSELDV
-362 RRDLA
+362 RRDLV
-367 TGPLAHQLSYGIELE
+367 TGDLVHKLSYGVELE
-382 RTTHERPV
+382 RTRHERPV

-396 AGIPQPGQSA
+396 AGVPQPSQSE
-406 PFSRARTD
+406 PFSSARTD
-414 RAGVWLGDVASLGQW
+414 RAGVWLGDVATLGRW

-441 LTPLDGSND
+441 LRPQDGNQGE
-450 SNHSWHLSPS
+450 NHSWHLSPS

-466 FNDQWRSWL
+466 VNEQWRSWL

-492 IPHYFALPPFEI
+492 IPHYFALPPFQI
-504 IANTGLKEE
+504 IANTDLKEE
-513 TSHSIEWGLSGEGDN
+513 TSHSFEWGLSGEGEN

-568 ETWGAELA
+568 ETWGAEIA

-598 NKGEALRTLT
+598 SQGEALRTLT

-617 YQANEWSLGIQAD
+617 YQTHDWSLGVQAD
-630 YAAAMSRVPTCGN
+630 YAAAMDRVPSCGN
-643 SLTGRQGDCL
+643 SLTKRQDACL
-653 ESAGWLSFALTADW
+653 TSAGWFSLAMTADW
-667 LVTDALKV
+667 LITDALKV
-675 NLKLDNLFDTRYT
+675 NFKLDNLFDTRYT
-688 RYQDVAGLEAG
+688 RYQDVAGLETG
-699 TDASLFTQSGR
+699 TDAGLFTQSGR
-710 TLSASLRY
+710 TFSASLRY

>member
-1 MKIRLLHYWP
+1 

-51 KLSDVSGSITVITEE
+51 KLSEVSGSITVITEE

-171 DYLQGQDAYLSSKVL
+171 DYLQGQDAYLGSKVL
-186 HDGSSDKQKLSATG
+186 HDGNSDKQKLSATG

-256 DYFEDNAERDQGP
+256 DYFEDNAERNQGP

-367 TGPLAHQLSYGIELE
+367 TGHLAHQLSYGIELE

-466 FNDQWRSWL
+466 FNEQWRSWL
-475 SYANGFRAPSY
+475 SYANGFSAPSY

-504 IANTGLKEE
+504 IANTDLKEE
-513 TSHSIEWGLSGEGDN
+513 TSHSFEWGLSGEGDE

-667 LVTDALKV
+667 LVTDSLKV

-699 TDASLFTQSGR
+699 TDAGLFTQSGR
-710 TLSASLRY
+710 TFSASLRY

>member
-1 MKIRLLHYWP
+1 MKTLLHYWP

-18 LAASDPAGVDTTD
+18 LAASDPAGTD
-31 MPPELKG
+31 PEP
-38 RETIVV
+38 RAHETIVV

-66 DLDRQV
+66 ELDRQI

-171 DYLQGQDAYLSSKVL
+171 DYLQGQDAYLGSKVL
-186 HDGSSDKQKLSATG
+186 QDGSSDKQKLSATG
-200 AARIRD
+200 AARLLD
-206 TEHLLRLSGWQGHE
+206 SEHLLRVSGWQGHE

-241 SRIQLN
+241 SRFPLSD
-247 EHHLLRLEL
+247 HHLLRLEL
-256 DYFEDNAERDQGP
+256 DYFEDNAKRDQGP

-284 HEQGSQRTQGGKL
+284 SEQGSQRTQGGKL
-297 AWEASNLD
+297 GWEANDLGSL
-305 TVLAD
+305 LAD
-310 SLTWSAYG
+310 QFIWSLYG
-318 NHSKNTAN
+318 NHSKNSAN

-342 RSERELAT
+342 RSERELST
-350 FTEDRIGTELDV
+350 FTEERVGSELDV
-362 RRDLA
+362 RRDLV
-367 TGPLAHQLSYGIELE
+367 TGDIAHKLSYGVELE
-382 RTTHERPV
+382 RTRHERPV

-396 AGIPQPGQSA
+396 AGVPQPSQSE
-406 PFSRARTD
+406 PFSSARTD
-414 RAGVWLGDVASLGQW
+414 RAGVWLGDVATLGRW

-441 LTPLDGSND
+441 LRPQDGNQGE
-450 SNHSWHLSPS
+450 NHSWHLSPS

-466 FNDQWRSWL
+466 VNEQWRSWL

-492 IPHYFALPPFEI
+492 IPHYFALPPFQI
-504 IANTGLKEE
+504 IANTDLKEE
-513 TSHSIEWGLSGEGDN
+513 TSHSVEWGLSGEGDN

-568 ETWGAELA
+568 ETWGAEIA

-598 NKGEALRTLT
+598 SQGEALRTLT

-617 YQANEWSLGIQAD
+617 YQTHDWSLGVQAD
-630 YAAAMSRVPTCGN
+630 YAAAMDRVPTCGN
-643 SLTGRQGDCL
+643 SLTKSQDACL
-653 ESAGWLSFALTADW
+653 TSAGWFSLAMTADW

>member
-1 MKIRLLHYWP
+1 MKTLLHYWP

-18 LAASDPAGVDTTD
+18 LAASDPAGTD
-31 MPPELKG
+31 PES
-38 RETIVV
+38 RTHETIVV

-66 DLDRQV
+66 ELDRQI

-171 DYLQGQDAYLSSKVL
+171 DYLQGQDAYLGSKVL
-186 HDGSSDKQKLSATG
+186 QDGSSDKQKLSATG
-200 AARIRD
+200 AARLLD
-206 TEHLLRLSGWQGHE
+206 SEHLLRVSGWQGHE

-241 SRIQLN
+241 SRFPLSD
-247 EHHLLRLEL
+247 HHLLRLEL
-256 DYFEDNAERDQGP
+256 DYFEDNAQRDQGP

-297 AWEASNLD
+297 GWEASDLGSL
-305 TVLAD
+305 LAD
-310 SLTWSAYG
+310 QFTWSLYG
-318 NHSKNTAN
+318 NHSKNSAN

-342 RSERELAT
+342 RSERELST
-350 FTEDRIGTELDV
+350 FTEDRVGSELDV
-362 RRDLA
+362 RRDLV
-367 TGPLAHQLSYGIELE
+367 TGDLAHKLSYGVELE
-382 RTTHERPV
+382 RTRHERPV

-396 AGIPQPGQSA
+396 AGVPQPSQSE
-406 PFSRARTD
+406 PFSSARTD
-414 RAGVWLGDVASLGQW
+414 RAGVWLGDVATLGRW

-441 LTPLDGSND
+441 LRPQDGNQGE
-450 SNHSWHLSPS
+450 NHSWHLSPS

-466 FNDQWRSWL
+466 VNEQWRSWL

-492 IPHYFALPPFEI
+492 IPHYFALPPFQI
-504 IANTGLKEE
+504 IANTDLKEE
-513 TSHSIEWGLSGEGDN
+513 TSHSFEWGLSGEGES

-568 ETWGAELA
+568 ETWGAEIA

-598 NKGEALRTLT
+598 SQGEALRTLT

-617 YQANEWSLGIQAD
+617 YQTHDWSLGVQAD
-630 YAAAMSRVPTCGN
+630 YAAAMDRVPSCGN
-643 SLTGRQGDCL
+643 SLTKRQDACL
-653 ESAGWLSFALTADW
+653 TSAGWFSLAMTADW
-667 LVTDALKV
+667 LITDALKV

-699 TDASLFTQSGR
+699 TDAGLFTQSGR
-710 TLSASLRY
+710 TFSASLRY

>member
-1 MKIRLLHYWP
+1 

-18 LAASDPAGVDTTD
+18 LAASDPAGTD
-31 MPPELKG
+31 PEP
-38 RETIVV
+38 RAHETIVV

-171 DYLQGQDAYLSSKVL
+171 DYLQGQDAYLGGKVL
-186 HDGSSDKQKLSATG
+186 QDGSSDKQKLSATG
-200 AARIRD
+200 AARVLD
-206 TEHLLRLSGWQGHE
+206 SEHLLRVSGWQGHE

-241 SRIQLN
+241 SRFPLSD
-247 EHHLLRLEL
+247 HHLLRLEL
-256 DYFEDNAERDQGP
+256 DYFEDNAQRDQGP

-284 HEQGSQRTQGGKL
+284 NEQGSQRTQGGKL
-297 AWEASNLD
+297 GWEASDLGSL
-305 TVLAD
+305 LAD
-310 SLTWSAYG
+310 QFTWSLYG
-318 NHSKNTAN
+318 NHSKNSAN

-342 RSERELAT
+342 RSERELFT
-350 FTEDRIGTELDV
+350 FTEERVGSELDV
-362 RRDLA
+362 RRDLV
-367 TGPLAHQLSYGIELE
+367 TGDIAHKLSYGVELE
-382 RTTHERPV
+382 RTRHERPV

-396 AGIPQPGQSA
+396 AGVPQPSQSE
-406 PFSRARTD
+406 PFSSARTD
-414 RAGVWLGDVASLGQW
+414 RAGVWLGDVATLGRW

-441 LTPLDGSND
+441 LRPQDGNQGE
-450 SNHSWHLSPS
+450 NHSWHLSPS

-466 FNDQWRSWL
+466 VNEQWRSWL

-492 IPHYFALPPFEI
+492 IPHYFALPPFQI
-504 IANTGLKEE
+504 IANTDLKEE
-513 TSHSIEWGLSGEGDN
+513 TSHSFEWGLSGEGEN

-568 ETWGAELA
+568 ETWGAEIA

-598 NKGEALRTLT
+598 SQGEALRTLT

-617 YQANEWSLGIQAD
+617 YQTHDWSLGVQAD
-630 YAAAMSRVPTCGN
+630 YAAAMDRVPTCGN
-643 SLTGRQGDCL
+643 SLTKSQDACL
-653 ESAGWLSFALTADW
+653 TSAGWFSLAMTADW
-667 LVTDALKV
+667 LITDALKV

>member
-1 MKIRLLHYWP
+1 MKTLLHYWP

-18 LAASDPAGVDTTD
+18 LAASDPAGTD
-31 MPPELKG
+31 PEP
-38 RETIVV
+38 RAHETIVV

-51 KLSDVSGSITVITEE
+51 KLSDVSGSITVITED

-171 DYLQGQDAYLSSKVL
+171 DYLQGQDAYLGSKVL
-186 HDGSSDKQKLSATG
+186 QDGSSDKQKLSATG
-200 AARIRD
+200 AARVLD
-206 TEHLLRLSGWQGHE
+206 SEHLLRVSGWQGHE

-241 SRIQLN
+241 SRFPLSD
-247 EHHLLRLEL
+247 HHLLRLEL
-256 DYFEDNAERDQGP
+256 DYFEDNAKRDQGP

-297 AWEASNLD
+297 GWEASDLGSL
-305 TVLAD
+305 LAD
-310 SLTWSAYG
+310 QFTWSLYG
-318 NHSKNTAN
+318 NHSKNSAN

-342 RSERELAT
+342 RSERELST
-350 FTEDRIGTELDV
+350 FTEERVGSELDV
-362 RRDLA
+362 RRDLV
-367 TGPLAHQLSYGIELE
+367 TGDIAHKLSYGVELE
-382 RTTHERPV
+382 RTRHERPV

-396 AGIPQPGQSA
+396 AGVPQPSQSE
-406 PFSRARTD
+406 PFSSARTD
-414 RAGVWLGDVASLGQW
+414 RAGVWLGDVATLGRW

-441 LTPLDGSND
+441 LRPQDGNQGE
-450 SNHSWHLSPS
+450 NHSWHLSPS

-466 FNDQWRSWL
+466 VNEQWRSWL

-492 IPHYFALPPFEI
+492 IPHYFALPPFQI
-504 IANTGLKEE
+504 IANTDLKEE
-513 TSHSIEWGLSGEGDN
+513 TSHSFEWGLSGEGEN

-667 LVTDALKV
+667 LVTDSLKV

>member
-1 MKIRLLHYWP
+1 MKTLLHYWP

-18 LAASDPAGVDTTD
+18 LAASDPAGTD
-31 MPPELKG
+31 PEP
-38 RETIVV
+38 RAHETIVV

-171 DYLQGQDAYLSSKVL
+171 DYLQGQDAYLGSKVL
-186 HDGSSDKQKLSATG
+186 QDGSSDKQKLSATG
-200 AARIRD
+200 AARVLD
-206 TEHLLRLSGWQGHE
+206 SEHLLRVSGWQGHE

-241 SRIQLN
+241 SRFPLSD
-247 EHHLLRLEL
+247 HHLLRLEL
-256 DYFEDNAERDQGP
+256 DYFEDNAVRDQGP

-297 AWEASNLD
+297 GWEASDLGSL
-305 TVLAD
+305 LAD
-310 SLTWSAYG
+310 QFTWSLYG
-318 NHSKNTAN
+318 NHSKNSAN

-342 RSERELAT
+342 RSERELST
-350 FTEDRIGTELDV
+350 FTEERVGSELDV
-362 RRDLA
+362 RRDLV
-367 TGPLAHQLSYGIELE
+367 TGAIAHKLSYGVELE
-382 RTTHERPV
+382 RTRHERPV

-396 AGIPQPGQSA
+396 AGVPQPSQSE
-406 PFSRARTD
+406 PFSSARTD
-414 RAGVWLGDVASLGQW
+414 RAGVWLGDVATLGRW

-441 LTPLDGSND
+441 LRPQDGNQGE
-450 SNHSWHLSPS
+450 NHSWHLSPS

-466 FNDQWRSWL
+466 VNEQWRSWL

-492 IPHYFALPPFEI
+492 IPHYFALPPFQI
-504 IANTGLKEE
+504 IANTDLKEE
-513 TSHSIEWGLSGEGDN
+513 TSHSLEWGLSGEGEN

-568 ETWGAELA
+568 ETWGAEIA

-598 NKGEALRTLT
+598 SQGEALRTLT

-617 YQANEWSLGIQAD
+617 YQTHDWSLGVQAD
-630 YAAAMSRVPTCGN
+630 YAAAMSRVPSCGN
-643 SLTGRQGDCL
+643 SLTKSQDACL
-653 ESAGWLSFALTADW
+653 TSAGWFSLAMTADW
-667 LVTDALKV
+667 LITDALKV

>member
-1 MKIRLLHYWP
+1 MKTLLHYWP

-18 LAASDPAGVDTTD
+18 LAASDPAGTD
-31 MPPELKG
+31 PEP
-38 RETIVV
+38 RAHETIVV

-51 KLSDVSGSITVITEE
+51 KLSDVSGSITVITED

-171 DYLQGQDAYLSSKVL
+171 DYLQGQDAYLGSKVL
-186 HDGSSDKQKLSATG
+186 QDGSSDKQKLSATG
-200 AARIRD
+200 AARVLD
-206 TEHLLRLSGWQGHE
+206 SEHLLRVSGWQGHE

-241 SRIQLN
+241 SRFPLSD
-247 EHHLLRLEL
+247 HHLLRLEL
-256 DYFEDNAERDQGP
+256 DYFEDNAKRDQGP

-297 AWEASNLD
+297 GWEASDLGSL
-305 TVLAD
+305 LAD
-310 SLTWSAYG
+310 QFTWSLYG
-318 NHSKNTAN
+318 NHSKNSAN

-342 RSERELAT
+342 RSERELST
-350 FTEDRIGTELDV
+350 FTEERVGSELDV
-362 RRDLA
+362 RRDLV
-367 TGPLAHQLSYGIELE
+367 TGDIAHKLSYGVELE
-382 RTTHERPV
+382 RTRHERPV

-396 AGIPQPGQSA
+396 AGVPQPSQSE
-406 PFSRARTD
+406 PFSSARTD
-414 RAGVWLGDVASLGQW
+414 RAGVWLGDVATLGRW

-441 LTPLDGSND
+441 LRPQDGNQGE
-450 SNHSWHLSPS
+450 NHSWHLSPS

-466 FNDQWRSWL
+466 VNEQWRSWL

-492 IPHYFALPPFEI
+492 IPHYFALPPFQI
-504 IANTGLKEE
+504 IANTDLKEE
-513 TSHSIEWGLSGEGDN
+513 TSHSLEWGLSGEGEN

-667 LVTDALKV
+667 LVTDSLKV

>member
-1 MKIRLLHYWP
+1 MKTLLHYWP

-18 LAASDPAGVDTTD
+18 LAASDPAGTD
-31 MPPELKG
+31 PEP
-38 RETIVV
+38 RAHETIVV

-171 DYLQGQDAYLSSKVL
+171 DYLQGQDAYLGSKVL
-186 HDGSSDKQKLSATG
+186 QDGSSDKQKLSATG
-200 AARIRD
+200 AARILD
-206 TEHLLRLSGWQGHE
+206 SEHLLRVSGWQGHE

-241 SRIQLN
+241 SRFPLSD
-247 EHHLLRLEL
+247 HHLLRLEL

-297 AWEASNLD
+297 GWEASDLGSL
-305 TVLAD
+305 LAD
-310 SLTWSAYG
+310 QFTWSLYG
-318 NHSKNTAN
+318 NHSKNSAN

-342 RSERELAT
+342 RSERELST
-350 FTEDRIGTELDV
+350 FTEERVGSELDV
-362 RRDLA
+362 RRDLV
-367 TGPLAHQLSYGIELE
+367 TGAIAHKLSYGVELE
-382 RTTHERPV
+382 RTRHERPV

-396 AGIPQPGQSA
+396 AGVPQPSQSE
-406 PFSRARTD
+406 PFSSARTD
-414 RAGVWLGDVASLGQW
+414 RAGVWLGDVATLGRW

-441 LTPLDGSND
+441 LRPQDGNQGE
-450 SNHSWHLSPS
+450 NHSWHLSPS

-466 FNDQWRSWL
+466 VNEQWRSWL

-492 IPHYFALPPFEI
+492 IPHYFALPPFQI
-504 IANTGLKEE
+504 IANTDLKEE
-513 TSHSIEWGLSGEGDN
+513 TSHSLEWGLSGEGEN
-528 WSIKPALFY
+528 WNIKPALFY

-568 ETWGAELA
+568 ETWGAEIA

-598 NKGEALRTLT
+598 SQGEALRTLT

-617 YQANEWSLGIQAD
+617 YQTHDWSLGVQAD
-630 YAAAMSRVPTCGN
+630 YAAAMSRVPSCGN
-643 SLTGRQGDCL
+643 SLTKSQDACL
-653 ESAGWLSFALTADW
+653 TSAGWFSLAMTADW
-667 LVTDALKV
+667 LITDALKV

>member
-1 MKIRLLHYWP
+1 MKTLLHYWP

-18 LAASDPAGVDTTD
+18 LAASDPAGTD
-31 MPPELKG
+31 PEP
-38 RETIVV
+38 RAHETIVV

-51 KLSDVSGSITVITEE
+51 KLSDVSGSITVITQD

-171 DYLQGQDAYLSSKVL
+171 DYLQGQDAYLGSKVL
-186 HDGSSDKQKLSATG
+186 QDGSSDKQKLSATG
-200 AARIRD
+200 AARLLD
-206 TEHLLRLSGWQGHE
+206 SEHLLRVSGWQGHE

-241 SRIQLN
+241 SRFPLSD
-247 EHHLLRLEL
+247 HHLLRLEL
-256 DYFEDNAERDQGP
+256 DYFEDNAQRDQGP

-284 HEQGSQRTQGGKL
+284 NEQGSQRTQGGKL
-297 AWEASNLD
+297 GWEASDLGSL
-305 TVLAD
+305 LAD
-310 SLTWSAYG
+310 QFTWSLYG
-318 NHSKNTAN
+318 NHSKNSAN

-342 RSERELAT
+342 RSERELST
-350 FTEDRIGTELDV
+350 FTEDRVGSELDV
-362 RRDLA
+362 RRDLV
-367 TGPLAHQLSYGIELE
+367 TGDLAPTLSCGVGLG
-382 RTTHERPV
+382 RTRHERPV
-390 EKLSLE
+390 ETLSRE
-396 AGIPQPGQSA
+396 AGVPQPSQSE
-406 PFSRARTD
+406 PFSSARTD
-414 RAGVWLGDVASLGQW
+414 RAGVWLGDVATLGRW

-441 LTPLDGSND
+441 LRPQDGNQGE
-450 SNHSWHLSPS
+450 NHSWHLSPS

-466 FNDQWRSWL
+466 VNEQWRSWL

-492 IPHYFALPPFEI
+492 IPHYFALPPFQI
-504 IANTGLKEE
+504 IANTDLKEE
-513 TSHSIEWGLSGEGDN
+513 TSHSFEWGLSGEGES

-568 ETWGAELA
+568 ETWGAEIA

-598 NKGEALRTLT
+598 SQGEALRTLT

-617 YQANEWSLGIQAD
+617 YQTHDWSLGVQAD
-630 YAAAMSRVPTCGN
+630 YAAAMDRVPTCGN
-643 SLTGRQGDCL
+643 SLTKSQDACL
-653 ESAGWLSFALTADW
+653 TSAGWFSLAMTADW

>member
-1 MKIRLLHYWP
+1 MKTLLHYWP

-18 LAASDPAGVDTTD
+18 LAASDPAGTD
-31 MPPELKG
+31 PEP
-38 RETIVV
+38 RAHETIVV

-66 DLDRQV
+66 ELDRQV

-171 DYLQGQDAYLSSKVL
+171 DYLQGQDAYLGGKVL
-186 HDGSSDKQKLSATG
+186 QDGSSDKQKLSATG
-200 AARIRD
+200 AARVLD
-206 TEHLLRLSGWQGHE
+206 SEHLLRLSGWQGHE

-241 SRIQLN
+241 SRFPLSD
-247 EHHLLRLEL
+247 HHLLRLEL
-256 DYFEDNAERDQGP
+256 DYFEDNAQRDQGP

-284 HEQGSQRTQGGKL
+284 NEQGSQRTQGGKL
-297 AWEASNLD
+297 GWEASDLGSL
-305 TVLAD
+305 LAD
-310 SLTWSAYG
+310 QFTWSLYG
-318 NHSKNTAN
+318 NHSKNSAN

-342 RSERELAT
+342 RSERELST
-350 FTEDRIGTELDV
+350 FTEERIGSELDV
-362 RRDLA
+362 RRDLV
-367 TGPLAHQLSYGIELE
+367 TGDLAHKLSYGVELE
-382 RTTHERPV
+382 RTRHERPV

-396 AGIPQPGQSA
+396 AGVPQPSQSE
-406 PFSRARTD
+406 PFSSARTD
-414 RAGVWLGDVASLGQW
+414 RAGVWLGDVATLGRW

-441 LTPLDGSND
+441 LRPQDGNQGE
-450 SNHSWHLSPS
+450 NHSWHLSPS

-466 FNDQWRSWL
+466 VNEQWRSWL

-492 IPHYFALPPFEI
+492 IPHYFALPPFQI
-504 IANTGLKEE
+504 IANTDLKEE
-513 TSHSIEWGLSGEGDN
+513 TSHSFEWGLSGEGES

-568 ETWGAELA
+568 ETWGAEIA

-598 NKGEALRTLT
+598 SQGEALRTLT

-617 YQANEWSLGIQAD
+617 YQTHDWSLGVQAD
-630 YAAAMSRVPTCGN
+630 YAAAMDRVPSCGN
-643 SLTGRQGDCL
+643 SLTKRQDACL
-653 ESAGWLSFALTADW
+653 ASAGWFSLAMTADW
-667 LVTDALKV
+667 LITDALKV

-699 TDASLFTQSGR
+699 TDAGLFTQSGR
-710 TLSASLRY
+710 TFSASLRY

>member
-1 MKIRLLHYWP
+1 MKTLLHYWP

-18 LAASDPAGVDTTD
+18 LAASDPAGTD
-31 MPPELKG
+31 PEP
-38 RETIVV
+38 RAHETIVV

-66 DLDRQV
+66 ELDRQV

-171 DYLQGQDAYLSSKVL
+171 DYLQGQDAYLGSKVL
-186 HDGSSDKQKLSATG
+186 QDGSSDKQKLSATG
-200 AARIRD
+200 AARVLD
-206 TEHLLRLSGWQGHE
+206 SEHLLRVSGWQGHE

-241 SRIQLN
+241 SRFPLSD
-247 EHHLLRLEL
+247 HHLLRLEL
-256 DYFEDNAERDQGP
+256 DYFEDNAQRDQGP

-297 AWEASNLD
+297 GWEASDLGSL
-305 TVLAD
+305 LAD
-310 SLTWSAYG
+310 QFTWSLYG
-318 NHSKNTAN
+318 NHSKNSAN

-342 RSERELAT
+342 RSERELST
-350 FTEDRIGTELDV
+350 FTEDRVGSELDV
-362 RRDLA
+362 RRDLV
-367 TGPLAHQLSYGIELE
+367 TGDLAHKLSYGVELE
-382 RTTHERPV
+382 RTRHERPV

-396 AGIPQPGQSA
+396 AGVPQPSQSE
-406 PFSRARTD
+406 PFSSARTD
-414 RAGVWLGDVASLGQW
+414 RAGVWLGDVATLGRW

-441 LTPLDGSND
+441 LRPQDGNQGE
-450 SNHSWHLSPS
+450 NHSWHLSPS

-466 FNDQWRSWL
+466 VNEQWRSWL

-492 IPHYFALPPFEI
+492 IPHYFALPPFQI
-504 IANTGLKEE
+504 IANTDLKEE
-513 TSHSIEWGLSGEGDN
+513 TSHSFEWGLSGEGES

-568 ETWGAELA
+568 ETWGAEIA

-598 NKGEALRTLT
+598 SQGEALRTLT

-617 YQANEWSLGIQAD
+617 YQTHDWSLGVQAD
-630 YAAAMSRVPTCGN
+630 YAAAMDRVPSCGN
-643 SLTGRQGDCL
+643 SLTKRQDACL
-653 ESAGWLSFALTADW
+653 ASAGWFSLAMTADW
-667 LVTDALKV
+667 LITDALKV

-699 TDASLFTQSGR
+699 TDAGLFTQSGR
-710 TLSASLRY
+710 TFSASLRY

>member
-1 MKIRLLHYWP
+1 MKTLLHYWP

-18 LAASDPAGVDTTD
+18 LAASDPAGTD
-31 MPPELKG
+31 PEP
-38 RETIVV
+38 RAHETIVV

-66 DLDRQV
+66 ELDRQV

-171 DYLQGQDAYLSSKVL
+171 DYLQGQDAYLGGKVL
-186 HDGSSDKQKLSATG
+186 QDGSSDKQKLSATG
-200 AARIRD
+200 AARVLD
-206 TEHLLRLSGWQGHE
+206 SEHLLRVSGWQGHE

-241 SRIQLN
+241 SRFPLSD
-247 EHHLLRLEL
+247 HHLLRLEL
-256 DYFEDNAERDQGP
+256 DYFEDNAQRDQGP

-297 AWEASNLD
+297 GWEASDLGSL
-305 TVLAD
+305 LAD
-310 SLTWSAYG
+310 QFTWSLYG
-318 NHSKNTAN
+318 NHSKNSAN

-342 RSERELAT
+342 RSERELST
-350 FTEDRIGTELDV
+350 FTEDRVGSELDV
-362 RRDLA
+362 RRDLV
-367 TGPLAHQLSYGIELE
+367 TGDLAHKLSYGVELE
-382 RTTHERPV
+382 RTRHERPV

-396 AGIPQPGQSA
+396 AGVPQPSQSE
-406 PFSRARTD
+406 PFSSARTD
-414 RAGVWLGDVASLGQW
+414 RAGVWLGDVATLGRW

-441 LTPLDGSND
+441 LRPQDGNQGE
-450 SNHSWHLSPS
+450 NHSWHLSPS

-466 FNDQWRSWL
+466 INEQWRSWL

-492 IPHYFALPPFEI
+492 IPHYFALPPFQI
-504 IANTGLKEE
+504 IANTDLKEE
-513 TSHSIEWGLSGEGDN
+513 TSHSFEWGLSGEGES

-543 IDWREVGLRLSDGV
+543 IDWHEVGLRLSDGV

-568 ETWGAELA
+568 ETWGAEIA

-598 NKGEALRTLT
+598 SQGEALRTLT

-617 YQANEWSLGIQAD
+617 YQTHDWSLGVQAD
-630 YAAAMSRVPTCGN
+630 YAAAMDRVPSCGN
-643 SLTGRQGDCL
+643 SLTKRQDACL
-653 ESAGWLSFALTADW
+653 TSAGWFSLAMTADW
-667 LVTDALKV
+667 LITDALKV

-699 TDASLFTQSGR
+699 TDAGLFTQSGR
-710 TLSASLRY
+710 TFSASLRY

>member
-1 MKIRLLHYWP
+1 

-18 LAASDPAGVDTTD
+18 LAASDPAGTD
-31 MPPELKG
+31 PEP
-38 RETIVV
+38 RAHETIVV

-51 KLSDVSGSITVITEE
+51 KLSDVSGSITVITQD

-107 VLIIKD
+107 VLIVKD

-171 DYLQGQDAYLSSKVL
+171 DYLQGQDAYLGSKVL
-186 HDGSSDKQKLSATG
+186 QDGSSDKQKLSATG
-200 AARIRD
+200 AARVLD
-206 TEHLLRLSGWQGHE
+206 SEHLLRVSGWQGHE

-241 SRIQLN
+241 SRFLLSD
-247 EHHLLRLEL
+247 HHLLRLEL
-256 DYFEDNAERDQGP
+256 DYFEDNAKRDQGP

-297 AWEASNLD
+297 GWEASDLGSL
-305 TVLAD
+305 LAD
-310 SLTWSAYG
+310 QFTWSLYG
-318 NHSKNTAN
+318 NHSKNSAN

-342 RSERELAT
+342 RSERELST
-350 FTEDRIGTELDV
+350 FTEERVGSELDV
-362 RRDLA
+362 RLDLV
-367 TGPLAHQLSYGIELE
+367 TGDIAHKLSYGVELE
-382 RTTHERPV
+382 RTRHERPV

-396 AGIPQPGQSA
+396 AGVPQPSQSE
-406 PFSRARTD
+406 PFSSARTD
-414 RAGVWLGDVASLGQW
+414 RAGVWLGDVATLGRW

-441 LTPLDGSND
+441 LRPQDGNQGE
-450 SNHSWHLSPS
+450 NHSWHLSPS

-466 FNDQWRSWL
+466 VNEQWRSWL

-492 IPHYFALPPFEI
+492 IPHYFALPPFQI
-504 IANTGLKEE
+504 IANTDLKEE
-513 TSHSIEWGLSGEGDN
+513 TSHSFEWGLSGEGEN

-568 ETWGAELA
+568 ETWGAEIA

-598 NKGEALRTLT
+598 SQGEALRTLT

-617 YQANEWSLGIQAD
+617 YQTHDWSLGVQAD
-630 YAAAMSRVPTCGN
+630 YAAAMDRVPTCGN
-643 SLTGRQGDCL
+643 SLTKRQDACL
-653 ESAGWLSFALTADW
+653 TSAGWFSLAMTADW
-667 LVTDALKV
+667 LITDALKV

>member
-1 MKIRLLHYWP
+1 

-18 LAASDPAGVDTTD
+18 LAASEPGQIGSPA
-31 MPPELKG
+31 PLPQAH
-38 RETIVV
+38 ETIMV

-51 KLSDVSGSITVITEE
+51 KLSDVSGSITVITQE

-171 DYLQGQDAYLSSKVL
+171 DYLQGQDAYLDSKVL

-200 AARIRD
+200 AARVLD
-206 TEHLLRLSGWQGHE
+206 SEHLLRVSGWRGHE
-220 TANYDESRIP
+220 SANYDESRIP
-230 ADLDGLSASTS
+230 ADLDGLSVSTS
-241 SRIQLN
+241 SRFPLSD
-247 EHHLLRLEL
+247 HHLLRLEL
-256 DYFEDNAERDQGP
+256 DYFEDNAQRDQGP

-284 HEQGSQRTQGGKL
+284 SEQGSQRTQGGKL
-297 AWEASNLD
+297 AWEAQDLGSL
-305 TVLAD
+305 LAD
-310 SLTWSAYG
+310 EFTWSLYG
-318 NHSKNTAN
+318 NHSRNSAT

-350 FTEDRIGTELDV
+350 FTEERIGTELDV
-362 RRDLA
+362 RRDLV
-367 TGPLAHQLSYGIELE
+367 TGAIAHKLSYGVELE
-382 RTTHERPV
+382 RTRHERPV

-396 AGIPQPGQSA
+396 AGVPQPSQSE

-414 RAGVWLGDVASLGQW
+414 RVGVWLGDVATLGRW

-441 LTPLDGSND
+441 LRPQDGNQGE
-450 SNHSWHLSPS
+450 NHSWHLSPS
-460 LATSYR
+460 LASSYR

-492 IPHYFALPPFEI
+492 IPHYFALPPFQI
-504 IANTGLKEE
+504 IANTELQEE
-513 TSHSIEWGLSGEGDN
+513 TSHSVEWGLSGEGES

-576 ASYWLTQE
+576 ASYWLTRE

-598 NKGEALRTLT
+598 SQGEALRTLT

-617 YQANEWSLGIQAD
+617 YQTSDWSLGLQAD
-630 YAAAMSRVPTCGN
+630 YAAAMDRVPSCGN
-643 SLTGRQGDCL
+643 SLTKRQDACL
-653 ESAGWLSFALTADW
+653 TSAGWFSLGLTADW
-667 LVTDALKV
+667 LITDALKV

-699 TDASLFTQSGR
+699 TDAGLFTQSGR

>member
-1 MKIRLLHYWP
+1 MKTLLHYWP

-18 LAASDPAGVDTTD
+18 LAASDPAGTD
-31 MPPELKG
+31 PEP
-38 RETIVV
+38 RAHETIVV

-66 DLDRQV
+66 ELDRQI

-171 DYLQGQDAYLSSKVL
+171 DYLQGQDAYLGSKVL
-186 HDGSSDKQKLSATG
+186 QDGSSDKQKLSATG
-200 AARIRD
+200 AARLLD
-206 TEHLLRLSGWQGHE
+206 SEHLLRVSGWQGHE

-241 SRIQLN
+241 SRFPLSD
-247 EHHLLRLEL
+247 HHLLRLEL
-256 DYFEDNAERDQGP
+256 DYFEDNAKRDQGP

-284 HEQGSQRTQGGKL
+284 SEQGSQRTQGGKL
-297 AWEASNLD
+297 GWEANDLGSL
-305 TVLAD
+305 LAD
-310 SLTWSAYG
+310 QFIWSLYG
-318 NHSKNTAN
+318 NHSKNSAN

-342 RSERELAT
+342 RSERELST
-350 FTEDRIGTELDV
+350 FTEERVGSELDV
-362 RRDLA
+362 RRDLV
-367 TGPLAHQLSYGIELE
+367 TGTIAHKLSYGVELE
-382 RTTHERPV
+382 RTRHERPV

-396 AGIPQPGQSA
+396 AGVPQPSQSE
-406 PFSRARTD
+406 PFSSARTD
-414 RAGVWLGDVASLGQW
+414 RAGVWLGDVATLGRW

-441 LTPLDGSND
+441 LRPQDGNQGE
-450 SNHSWHLSPS
+450 NHSWHLSPS

-466 FNDQWRSWL
+466 VNEQWRSWL

-492 IPHYFALPPFEI
+492 IPHYFALPPFQI
-504 IANTGLKEE
+504 IANTDLKEE
-513 TSHSIEWGLSGEGDN
+513 TSHSFEWGLSGEGES

-568 ETWGAELA
+568 ETWGAEIA

-598 NKGEALRTLT
+598 SQGEALRTLT

-617 YQANEWSLGIQAD
+617 YQTHDWSLGVQAD
-630 YAAAMSRVPTCGN
+630 YAAAMDRVPSCGN
-643 SLTGRQGDCL
+643 SLTKRQDACL
-653 ESAGWLSFALTADW
+653 TSAGWFSLAMTADW
-667 LVTDALKV
+667 LITDALKV

-699 TDASLFTQSGR
+699 TDAGLFTQSGR
-710 TLSASLRY
+710 TFSASLRY